1 MSRRTVTTGPPSNQR
16 PPFERVVVTDAALAD
31 LHEIKVRASPVLR
44 EVFLALKRLDAGTLV
59 PVALQDFGK
68 TGDLRDSGKIVVE
81 TIGYPEYRI
90 VVRDVGDTFE
100 ITEVVT
106 VEERAGDLAYLIAG
120 VRLGRIT
127 DPIRR
132 SDAERRIA
140 RIRSLRDGSPTSGP
154 PDR

>member
-1 MSRRTVTTGPPSNQR
+1 VRTGPPSNQR

-31 LHEIKVRASPVLR
+31 LHEIKERAFPLLR
-44 EVFLALKRLDAGTLV
+44 EVFIALKRLDAGTLV
-59 PVALQDFGK
+59 PVPLQDFAK
-68 TGDLRDSGKIVVE
+68 TGDLRDCGKIVVE
-81 TIGYPEYRI
+81 TSGYPKYRI
-90 VVRDVGDTFE
+90 VVRDVGNTFE

-106 VEERAGDLAYLIAG
+106 VEERAGDLAYLVAG

-140 RIRSLRDGSPTSGP
+140 RIRALRRDSPMSDP
-154 PDR
+154 PDE